1 MFESVRTHLYS
12 LLRVPPNPQPPLGA
26 PGSARVFRAARNYY
40 RLRLLGWGVTQ
51 LLTLFGIVVSLAVLT
66 EVKQA
71 SDDMKAERRAAE
83 LAASNADPADTV
95 TPPNPENH
103 DRHSRVKWGREAVR
117 EIVRAPHNPFGRL
130 VERSPWWLFPAIG
143 ILEVGGILL
152 YLFQIPV
159 TYALVRLEFE
169 SHWYIVTDRSLRIR
183 SGLVSMKE
191 STMSFANLQ
200 QVTVSQDPLQRLLR
214 IADVRV
220 QSAGGGS
227 TSDSHGHTRDSM
239 HTGIFHGV
247 DNAPEIRD
255 LILERLR
262 LFRAAGLGDPD
273 DHHDHHEVDVAA
285 RDHSHSPAN
294 AAVQT
299 TTSDTLAAAH
309 EILADARALRATL
322 EARR

>member
-1 MFESVRTHLYS
+1 MFESVRTHLFS

-51 LLTLFGIVVSLAVLT
+51 LLTLFGIVVSLIVIA

-83 LAASNADPADTV
+83 LAAADHAESAETV
-95 TPPNPENH
+95 TPANSPNDARRSH
-103 DRHSRVKWGREAVR
+103 VKWGRDAVR

-143 ILEVGGILL
+143 IFEVGGILL
-152 YLFQIPV
+152 YLLQIPV

-200 QVTVSQDPLQRLLR
+200 QVTVSQDPVQRLLR

-220 QSAGGGS
+220 QSAGGGGS
-227 TSDSHGHTRDSM
+227 SDSHGHTRDSM

-273 DHHDHHEVDVAA
+273 DHHETDTAVVAVDPTA
-285 RDHSHSPAN
+285 PA
-294 AAVQT
+294 T
-299 TTSDTLAAAH
+299 PDDTLAAAR
-309 EILADARALRATL
+309 ELLTEARALRATL